1 MGLKIVRSIFI
12 FSFLSSIT
20 LSVHAFEWKLNDLWI
35 CGDAPFTTC
44 DDFPTLT
51 SYLDDFEDGDRSIE
65 PTSTLV
71 DFTGS
76 NVVETGGY
84 LVFDGND
91 GGIEIDLGDGS
102 TAYIRDEVFVDIM
115 VPDNT
120 GDGYTSYSAQFD
132 SDLTQLGVSGAS
144 DTSSGFG
151 ITFAGILDT
160 SAQNGLGA
168 QGAQLGVFNSIY
180 GCPTIFFNDL
190 NPYYI
195 NLGYSN
201 YGYDVIGGGVDCTAK
216 VITGDIILRLT
227 LSQDTLPNPVLS
239 ADNYLIPSYS
249 IDGGATF
256 VEYANWDSAASVAE
270 GGYGSSYL
278 IPISYGVDGN
288 SDGVLS
294 ADELSAVA
302 TAFGQTAI
310 TQLASPEEFI
320 PYPIWVLYL
329 FGGILLMIVKVVK
342 GNR

>member
-1 MGLKIVRSIFI
+1 
-12 FSFLSSIT
+12 
-20 LSVHAFEWKLNDLWI
+20 
-35 CGDAPFTTC
+35 
-44 DDFPTLT
+44 
-51 SYLDDFEDGDRSIE
+51 
-65 PTSTLV
+65 
-71 DFTGS
+71 
-76 NVVETGGY
+76 
-84 LVFDGND
+84 
-91 GGIEIDLGDGS
+91 
-102 TAYIRDEVFVDIM
+102 M

-227 LSQDTLPNPVLS
+227 LSQDTLPNPCLLYTS
-239 ADNYLIPSYS
+239 PSPR
-249 IDGGATF
+249 DA
-256 VEYANWDSAASVAE
+256 
-270 GGYGSSYL
+270 
-278 IPISYGVDGN
+278 
-288 SDGVLS
+288 
-294 ADELSAVA
+294 
-302 TAFGQTAI
+302 
-310 TQLASPEEFI
+310 
-320 PYPIWVLYL
+320 
-329 FGGILLMIVKVVK
+329 
-342 GNR
+342 

>member
-91 GGIEIDLGDGS
+91 GGIEIDLGEGS

-256 VEYANWDSAASVAE
+256 VEYANWDSAASVAQ

-320 PYPIWVLYL
+320 PYPIWVLCL

>member
-35 CGDAPFTTC
+35 CG

-91 GGIEIDLGDGS
+91 GGIEIDLGEGS

-256 VEYANWDSAASVAE
+256 VEYANWDSAASVAQ

-320 PYPIWVLYL
+320 PYPIWVLCL